1 MRRAMP
7 YSNTPLRVRSK
18 YLSSWSVGAPEERR
32 NAIPVERRSLL
43 SLLLIVGGGAAAAM
57 GFLAVPRWESERSRR
72 SVGHG

>member
-1 MRRAMP
+1 MP

-32 NAIPVERRSLL
+32 NAIPVERRSLPSL
-43 SLLLIVGGGAAAAM
+43 LLLIVGGGGAAAAM